1 MFLSIPPAWTDSTHE
16 RASVPPVDFVGFH
29 QRFCRL
35 NEHGI
40 IAARLCGIEEGAVAV
55 AAQSR
60 QLMKSEDPESYVRFW
75 LAQLLLDL
83 IAKRSQPEAIAA
95 EARISTVRLEHL
107 RTDTCNRAAA
117 LSHMCG
123 VLAERVAVIAAAAR
137 NSGCSAA
144 NRRGGGGWAHLT
156 ELLGRASLEIQTTD
170 GRIADSKLL
179 EVEAMAEWQA
189 RALWAAG
196 VSSPA
201 QLSQMPP
208 QRVSAVLARKGRGGS
223 RANLAKRLVEKA
235 KVCAARLKREEIAEA
250 MAEIP
255 QALLAQV
262 AQSETAVAA
271 G

>member
-1 MFLSIPPAWTDSTHE
+1 ME
-16 RASVPPVDFVGFH
+16 FH
-29 QRFCRL
+29 RRFCRL

-40 IAARLCGIEEGAVAV
+40 IAARLCGIEEGRVAI
-55 AAQSR
+55 AAQSGR
-60 QLMKSEDPESYVRFW
+60 LKSEDPEPYVRFW

-83 IAKRSQPEAIAA
+83 ISERSQPEDIAA
-95 EARISTVRLEHL
+95 EARISAVRLEHL

-123 VLAERVAVIAAAAR
+123 VLAERVAVTTAAAR
-137 NSGCSAA
+137 GSGCIAA
-144 NRRGGGGWAHLT
+144 NGRGGGGWAHLT

-235 KVCAARLKREEIAEA
+235 KICAARLKREEIAEA

-255 QALLAQV
+255 EALLAQV
-262 AQSETAVAA
+262 TESETMVDA

>member
-1 MFLSIPPAWTDSTHE
+1 M
-16 RASVPPVDFVGFH
+16 
-29 QRFCRL
+29 
-35 NEHGI
+35 
-40 IAARLCGIEEGAVAV
+40 AV

-60 QLMKSEDPESYVRFW
+60 RLAKSEDPEPYVRFW

-83 IAKRSQPEAIAA
+83 VAERSQPEAIAA
-95 EARISTVRLEHL
+95 EARISTVRLDHL

-123 VLAERVAVIAAAAR
+123 TLADAVAAAATAAQS
-137 NSGCSAA
+137 NTCSTA
-144 NRRGGGGWAHLT
+144 NGSARGGGGWAHLA

-170 GRIADSKLL
+170 GQIADSKLL
-179 EVEAMAEWQA
+179 EVEAMDEWQA

-196 VSSPA
+196 VTSPA
-201 QLSQMPP
+201 QLARMPS

-223 RANLAKRLVEKA
+223 RAILAKRLVEKA

-250 MAEIP
+250 LAEIP
-255 QALLAQV
+255 KALLEQV
-262 AQSETAVAA
+262 SASEPMAAA